1 MKSNRLT
8 IMVLAA
14 MVLGVVVGY
23 LVHIYAASPE
33 QAKSIAAYLSILTD
47 VFLRMIK
54 MIIAPL
60 VFATLVAGLANMG
73 DAKSV
78 GRVGT
83 RALGWFIAASFCS
96 LFLGLFYANVLKPG
110 HGLNVELPTSA
121 DGLELKTSAL
131 NFKDFITH
139 VFPKNIFEAMA
150 TNEVLQILVFALF
163 FGIAL
168 GYLNHQKKHMLVG
181 LMEETSH
188 VMLRVTEY
196 VMRFA
201 PLGVFGS
208 VAATITTHGLGMLL
222 VFGKFLL
229 GFYIALAT
237 LWVLLTIAGYL
248 VLGKDVFRL
257 LSLIRGPL
265 LVGFFTA
272 SSEST
277 LPKLMEQLEKFGVK
291 SRITGFVLP
300 LGYSFNLDGSMIYTT
315 FLAIFIAQAYGIE
328 MSLAAQITM
337 LLVLM
342 ISSKGIAGVP
352 RAALVVVAA
361 VLPMFGLPE
370 AGIMLILGIDHF
382 LDMGR
387 TLTNVLGN
395 AIATAVVA
403 KWEGEEGMEPAGAG
417 VAHLPAASGQT
428 GKA

>member
-8 IMVLAA
+8 IMVLLA
-14 MVLGVVVGY
+14 MVLGVAVGY
-23 LVHIYAASPE
+23 LVHLNAATPE
-33 QAKSIAAYLSILTD
+33 QAKDIASYFGILTD

-78 GRVGT
+78 GRVGG

-96 LFLGLFYANVLKPG
+96 LFLGLFYANVLQPG

-121 DGLELKTSAL
+121 AGLELKTSSL

-208 VAATITTHGLGMLL
+208 VAGTIATHGLGMLL

-237 LWVLLTIAGYL
+237 LWVLLA
-248 VLGKDVFRL
+248 L
-257 LSLIRGPL
+257 LHKCRS
-265 LVGFFTA
+265 
-272 SSEST
+272 
-277 LPKLMEQLEKFGVK
+277 QL
-291 SRITGFVLP
+291 R
-300 LGYSFNLDGSMIYTT
+300 
-315 FLAIFIAQAYGIE
+315 
-328 MSLAAQITM
+328 
-337 LLVLM
+337 
-342 ISSKGIAGVP
+342 
-352 RAALVVVAA
+352 
-361 VLPMFGLPE
+361 
-370 AGIMLILGIDHF
+370 
-382 LDMGR
+382 
-387 TLTNVLGN
+387 
-395 AIATAVVA
+395 
-403 KWEGEEGMEPAGAG
+403 
-417 VAHLPAASGQT
+417 
-428 GKA
+428 